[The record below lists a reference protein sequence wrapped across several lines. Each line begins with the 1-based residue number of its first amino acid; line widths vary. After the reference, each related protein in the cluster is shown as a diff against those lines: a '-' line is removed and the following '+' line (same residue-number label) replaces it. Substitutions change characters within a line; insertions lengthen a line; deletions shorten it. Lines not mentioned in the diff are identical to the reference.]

1 MLLESPKSI
10 NRFDI
15 SQGLG
20 YDERSDSRIKQKIR
34 RIFTGLQIISREQRD
49 LMEDFFFQ
57 IKFDFYT

>member
-20 YDERSDSRIKQKIR
+20 YDERSDGRIKQKIR

-49 LMEDFFFQ
+49 LMEDFFFR
-57 IKFDFYT
+57 